1 MSITFKNVTELKKYI
16 YELNNS
22 IFDGVQYGLYWRG
35 DNAENISLRM
45 KNRYAQRAKV
55 GLNIDFD
62 LMKNDLNI
70 KSENLSINIIVRN
83 IDLLE
88 EIKSK
93 LELKIE
99 QPYKIRNRYLSTKLE
114 TNYYADILIK
124 NLDEL
129 KKILELSSNFLF
141 LFNKLKK

>member
-83 IDLLE
+83 IDLLK

-99 QPYKIRNRYLSTKLE
+99 PPYKIRNRYLSTKLE

>member
-1 MSITFKNVTELKKYI
+1 MSITFKDLFELKKYV

-22 IFDGVQYGLYWRG
+22 IFDGVTYGLYWRN
-35 DNAENISLRM
+35 DNTENISLRM

-62 LMKNDLNI
+62 LMKSNLNI
-70 KSENLSINIIVRN
+70 KGENLNINVIVRN

-88 EIKSK
+88 EIKAKSDI
-93 LELKIE
+93 KIE
-99 QPYKIRNRYLSTKLE
+99 QPYKIRNKYISIKLE

-129 KKILELSSNFLF
+129 KKILEISSDFLF
-141 LFNKLKK
+141 IFNKIKK